1 MIYFLDVHG
10 RGSWADCFLKAPCSV
25 QSHLGQGHARA
36 SRPGR
41 GTFNTHARGPSTQTC
56 GETADTGAVHAS
68 SRINSHEREIRLVHQ
83 VVNSCPDCLL
93 KALPDG
99 LLRQLARAAA
109 GSRPRARSLEIAR
122 DRSRT
127 PKTARDRPR
136 SLEIVRDHSRSPE
149 SRRPSAPSSASP
161 RGASPSRAWRL
172 CHSRS
177 SRRSTAATR
186 ETTCSGSSRRRRE
199 GARWPPRSLTPSSTR
214 VAAAATGAHPPRCS
228 DSRELTPLLYMYV
241 SSIDRLSRLSVC
253 QHFHNSQLVGN
264 KYGETTKL
272 RHLSS
277 SLHFARAVLRL
288 VPVHRSVT
296 R

>member
-1 MIYFLDVHG
+1 MYSLT
-10 RGSWADCFLKAPCSV
+10 S
-25 QSHLGQGHARA
+25 
-36 SRPGR
+36 GR
-41 GTFNTHARGPSTQTC
+41 GTHAHHAQGEGHSAHTHVGLARKHVARRPTPHSP
-56 GETADTGAVHAS
+56 
-68 SRINSHEREIRLVHQ
+68 LVHQ

-109 GSRPRARSLEIAR
+109 GSRPRARSLQIAR

-228 DSRELTPLLYMYV
+228 DSRELKHPY
-241 SSIDRLSRLSVC
+241 SICTCPVPGMRNRP
-253 QHFHNSQLVGN
+253 
-264 KYGETTKL
+264 
-272 RHLSS
+272 
-277 SLHFARAVLRL
+277 SL
-288 VPVHRSVT
+288 
-296 R
+296 